1 VSTRVLLGLGA
12 IVVVALLL
20 NLWAMMRPSAADA
33 PVGPAHVAERAH
45 EVAPAASSDP
55 PSRAVIPVRPRA
67 PVPTSESHDPAPTLE
82 ASKPPAPPKDPASER
97 ADSIRRWMN
106 TEIVNSEQALID
118 CLGKDNPKLDGY
130 AAIPFKITK
139 KAGKVVVVAEPA
151 DANTFA
157 DPKMVECMRGA
168 TSAMKYEALPPGVE
182 SVSTYRKIV
191 VKDGQLVE
199 NWLGPH
205 ETTDSKQ
212 H

>member
-1 VSTRVLLGLGA
+1 VRTRVLLGLGA

-33 PVGPAHVAERAH
+33 PAAPIHATQRAP
-45 EVAPAASSDP
+45 EVAPVASSDL
-55 PSRAVIPVRPRA
+55 PSRPIIPVMPRV
-67 PVPTSESHDPAPTLE
+67 PVPTSQSHDPPPVLEGSRPTV
-82 ASKPPAPPKDPASER
+82 PKDPAVER

-106 TEIVNSEQALID
+106 AEIINSEQAVID
-118 CLGKDNPKLDGY
+118 CLGKDNAKLEGY

-139 KAGKVVVVAEPA
+139 KAGKVVVEAQAA

-157 DPKMVECMRGA
+157 DPKIVECMRGA
-168 TSAMKYEALPPGVE
+168 TAAMKYESLPPGVDT
-182 SVSTYRKIV
+182 VTTYRKIV

-205 ETTDSKQ
+205 ETTDSK